1 MYARPTLIPE
11 HKSTCCSTVR
21 TRRSI
26 YVKSKFLEATGTQ
39 KSIHL
44 TLITTRGL
52 SQNAHSDI
60 FQNVVG
66 ADSLFAE

>member
-1 MYARPTLIPE
+1 MIIGREKEKKMLREA
-11 HKSTCCSTVR
+11 
-21 TRRSI
+21 
-26 YVKSKFLEATGTQ
+26 FLEATGTQ

-52 SQNAHSDI
+52 SPNAHSAI

-66 ADSLFAE
+66 ANTSSNRASLSA